1 MVMAHQQACGLL
13 SGELIQLKKKH
24 NVWRTNH
31 FTKLTIYGTQQ
42 QQDRESLACCCSKLV
57 SLVTGNK
64 APFRLYLCVS
74 VCVCVY
80 VCVRAPALCVC
91 VSMYVLV
98 SVYVRVCMCLCV
110 CARAPVYVSVCASA
124 RVCACDYRGIGE
136 EPEGGVPGV
145 RLQVMDT
152 SNRRTHPGDAWS
164 HLNEAVFVA
173 M

>member
-74 VCVCVY
+74 VCVCVCVY
-80 VCVRAPALCVC
+80 VCVRACVREC
-91 VSMYVLV
+91 VRACVR
-98 SVYVRVCMCLCV
+98 VYVCICMSPGYLKSC
-110 CARAPVYVSVCASA
+110 SA
-124 RVCACDYRGIGE
+124 
-136 EPEGGVPGV
+136 
-145 RLQVMDT
+145 LT
-152 SNRRTHPGDAWS
+152 SLTCRRTVSDRRRQPISTLRQLRHASFRTFGQFTVTAFFLS
-164 HLNEAVFVA
+164 KNNNICVA
-173 M
+173 